1 MIYFSCNS
9 AKTVKRFFDRKE
21 ILKGFGEDRV
31 SVVAMY
37 GFNTHLSEDYELLL
51 MIKKLRLI
59 PFLQE
64 YHPIVDVPPRIP
76 KNFFDMD
83 MNAVIRLT
91 FRSNGINWEKYLR
104 WLNRLYFST
113 FGKYYLPLLKIIYKY
128 NNKTGIHRYLKNP
141 QLLTS
146 DLYRI
151 YKNDN
156 ESDGKM

>member
-1 MIYFSCNS
+1 
-9 AKTVKRFFDRKE
+9 
-21 ILKGFGEDRV
+21 
-31 SVVAMY
+31 
-37 GFNTHLSEDYELLL
+37 

-104 WLNRLYFST
+104 WLNRLYFKT

-128 NNKTGIHRYLKNP
+128 NHKTGIHRYLKNP

-156 ESDGKM
+156 ESDGKCDAIISH